1 MIDILTHN
9 LKTLSGETE
18 SSAGFII
25 RLSKS
30 GFETLA
36 SSNEE
41 NIDIIPIGNDLRK
54 LHLSNLLNKEKF
66 SESDSYLY
74 LSLEKD
80 LKSLF
85 IENLLDIKEQESIYL
100 LLFSHYKENYSKE
113 KLSTIRKYIKEVN
126 KQINESFIKDYVI
139 ADQQKD
145 DKVYK
150 IM

>member
-54 LHLSNLLNKEKF
+54 LHLSNLLNKQKL

-85 IENLLDIKEQESIYL
+85 PS
-100 LLFSHYKENYSKE
+100 
-113 KLSTIRKYIKEVN
+113 
-126 KQINESFIKDYVI
+126 VI
-139 ADQQKD
+139 H
-145 DKVYK
+145 
-150 IM
+150 